1 MPRNVLHVLRITAP
15 VVHTKQ
21 TARCRVTLHNVSSC
35 RTLGAQRFDMLARLQ
50 FGAYLRRLT
59 VIEVLK
65 VIVESVY

>member
-1 MPRNVLHVLRITAP
+1 MPRNVLHVLRIAAP
-15 VVHTKQ
+15 VVHAKQ
-21 TARCRVTLHNVSSC
+21 TARYRVTLHNVSSC

-65 VIVESVY
+65 VIVESVD

>member
-15 VVHTKQ
+15 VVHAKQ
-21 TARCRVTLHNVSSC
+21 TARSRVTLHNVSSC

-59 VIEVLK
+59 VVEVLK
-65 VIVESVY
+65 IIVKTVY